1 MVKSGLILEGGGMRG
16 VYTAGV
22 LQKLMEEDVFTDY
35 VIGVSAGACNA
46 VSYLS
51 RQSGRNR
58 TVMID
63 YVTHPDYISMKNL
76 LKKRELFG
84 MNLIFDDIPNRLVP
98 FDYGGFGAAAEEF
111 VVGTTDCMTGEAIYY
126 RKPLP
131 PEELLTVVRASSS
144 LPFMSRPVEFGGRL
158 LMDGSLADPLPIKQ
172 ALSDGVTKPIIVM
185 TREKSYRKR
194 HTPLMRLAPAFAR
207 QYPGLAR
214 ALEERH
220 RVYNDSMAHIE
231 ALEAQEEAMII
242 RPRNLHKLRGIER
255 DQERLAALYV
265 QGYRDAEL
273 MVPRARKFIQANNTL
288 SLERSL

>member
-22 LQKLMEEDVFTDY
+22 LQKFMEENLFTDY

-98 FDYGGFGAAAEEF
+98 FDYDGFGSAAEEF

-126 RKPLP
+126 RKPLAP
-131 PEELLTVVRASSS
+131 DELLKVVRASSS
-144 LPFMSRPVEFGGRL
+144 LPFMSHPVEFGGRL
-158 LMDGSLADPLPIKQ
+158 LMDGSLADPLPIGQ
-172 ALSDGVTKPIIVM
+172 ALSDGVSKPIVVM
-185 TREKSYRKR
+185 TREKNYRKR
-194 HTPLMRLAPAFAR
+194 QTPLMRLAPAFAR
-207 QYPGLAR
+207 QYPGLAK
-214 ALEERH
+214 ALEDRQRIYNESLER
-220 RVYNDSMAHIE
+220 IE
-231 ALEAQEEAMII
+231 ALEAHNDAII
-242 RPRNLHKLRGIER
+242 VRPRNLHRLRGIER

-273 MVPRARKFIQANNTL
+273 VVPRAKKFIMHQMQ
-288 SLERSL
+288 

>member
-1 MVKSGLILEGGGMRG
+1 MRG

-22 LQKLMEEDVFTDY
+22 LQKFMEEDLFADY

-46 VSYLS
+46 ASYLS

-58 TVMID
+58 EVMID
-63 YVTHPDYISMKNL
+63 YVKHPDYISVKNL

-98 FDYGGFGAAAEEF
+98 FDYTGFGASLEEF

-131 PEELLTVVRASSS
+131 PEELLAVVRASSS
-144 LPFMSRPVEFGGRL
+144 LPFMSRPVEYNGRL
-158 LMDGSLADPLPIKQ
+158 LMDGSLADPLPIRQ
-172 ALSDGVTKPIIVM
+172 ALSDGVTKPIVVL
-185 TREKSYRKR
+185 TREGSYRKR
-194 HTPLMRLAPAFAR
+194 HTPFQRIAPAFAR

-214 ALEERH
+214 ALEERQH
-220 RVYNDSMAHIE
+220 VYNESLAHIE
-231 ALEAQEEAMII
+231 ALEESGDAII
-242 RPRNLHKLRGIER
+242 VRPRNLHRLRGIER
-255 DQERLAALYV
+255 DQERLAALYI

-273 MVPRARKFIQANNTL
+273 IVPRAKNFIGSPDTL
-288 SLERSL
+288 TLERSL

>member
-22 LQKLMEEDVFTDY
+22 LQKFMEEGLFADY

-84 MNLIFDDIPNRLVP
+84 MNLIFNDIPNRLVP
-98 FDYGGFGAAAEEF
+98 FDYGGFGAAPEEF

-131 PEELLTVVRASSS
+131 PEDLLTVVRASSS
-144 LPFMSRPVEFGGRL
+144 LPFMSRPVEYNGRL

-194 HTPLMRLAPAFAR
+194 QTPLMRLAPTFAR

-214 ALEERH
+214 ALEERQ
-220 RVYNDSMAHIE
+220 RIYNESLEQIE
-231 ALEAQEEAMII
+231 ALEAQGAAII
-242 RPRNLHKLRGIER
+242 VRPRNLHKLRGIER

-273 MVPRARKFIQANNTL
+273 IVPRAKKFIPPQPVL
-288 SLERSL
+288 RVERSL